1 MMTTGLLK
9 LLLRSFT
16 GPVIVTSLL
25 SVVFHLVLN
34 QVPGSLQISKK
45 SFKQFF
51 QVLHTYVLH
60 ITIGLPLV
68 GVLLASLLFNKDAI
82 VYLEKKYGNILTA

>member
-9 LLLRSFT
+9 LLLRSST

-34 QVPGSLQISKK
+34 QVPGSLQKK

>member
-9 LLLRSFT
+9 LLLRSST

-34 QVPGSLQISKK
+34 QVPGSLQKK
-45 SFKQFF
+45 SFKLFF